1 MTTSW
6 RELETFDEQK
16 ILTDFSQRFERRKV
30 YRIVDKNGADKS
42 TLINLICYIIRPNE
56 VKNFFNNIPL
66 KDIDMVYARKS
77 LISVVE
83 QKNFLKNDNL
93 SSGERRKISINNALN
108 KSADILITDE
118 PDNELDANAITNLK
132 EKIVTGKANRIT
144 IIISHDEHIVNI
156 ANEIIQL

>member
-1 MTTSW
+1 
-6 RELETFDEQK
+6 
-16 ILTDFSQRFERRKV
+16 
-30 YRIVDKNGADKS
+30 
-42 TLINLICYIIRPNE
+42 
-56 VKNFFNNIPL
+56 
-66 KDIDMVYARKS
+66 MVYARKS